1 MNSTMTISNEIKV
14 GVALIVAALILF
26 FGTRFFMN
34 LPLFERTASYETLLP
49 DAGGLVDGSLVRLKG
64 VVVGRVTDV
73 RFDPVRNM
81 ARVRFQIHGSL
92 PLPEGS
98 YTRIAGLA
106 VFGNVEMEI
115 VPGPPGNP
123 LLRPGSMLPSQDE
136 GGLSTVIEEAPET
149 LTRLNAL
156 LDRANAAAEAAVTQL
171 NAPASDLRQALLALR
186 QSTQTLAALLT
197 HEQQH
202 IARTLENL
210 SHTSTQLREAASP
223 TADSVRA
230 AAVQLRHL
238 LRRLENSA
246 TSLEQASAS
255 LDRMLAYM
263 AQGEGTLGRLV
274 YDETLYLRLDTTLTE
289 LNALLRDF
297 RREPGRYL
305 REMPLLKVF

>member
-1 MNSTMTISNEIKV
+1 MTISNEIKV
-14 GVALIVAALILF
+14 GVALVVAALILF

-73 RFDPVRNM
+73 RFDAVRNM

-123 LLRPGSMLPSQDE
+123 LLRPGSVLPSE
-136 GGLSTVIEEAPET
+136 NESGLNTVLEEAPET
-149 LTRLNAL
+149 LARLNAL
-156 LDRANAAAEAAVTQL
+156 LDRANTVAEAAATQL
-171 NAPASDLRQALLALR
+171 STPASDLRQALLALR
-186 QSTQTLAALLT
+186 QSTQTLAALLAQ
-197 HEQQH
+197 EQQH

-210 SHTSTQLREAASP
+210 AHASTQLHEAAGP
-223 TADSVRA
+223 VADSVREA
-230 AAVQLRHL
+230 ATQLRHL
-238 LRRLENSA
+238 LRRLEYSA
-246 TSLEQASAS
+246 ASLERAGAS
-255 LDRMLAYM
+255 LNHMLAYM

-289 LNALLRDF
+289 LNAILRDF
-297 RREPGRYL
+297 RRQPGRYL